1 MSGKWDETV
10 KYPAVEAEQEVTP
23 VKKALTE
30 VTIALEEKGYNPPVN
45 QLVGYLL
52 SGDPTY
58 ITSHRNARNTIRK
71 VERDEI
77 IEELVRSYLRKE

>member
-30 VTIALEEKGYNPPVN
+30 VTIALEEKGVQPPRE
-45 QLVGYLL
+45 
-52 SGDPTY
+52 P
-58 ITSHRNARNTIRK
+58 ARG
-71 VERDEI
+71 
-77 IEELVRSYLRKE
+77 LPPFGRSDIYYESQKRAQHHSQGGA

>member
-1 MSGKWDETV
+1 MNGRGDETV
-10 KYPAVEAEQEVTP
+10 RYSAVEAEQEISP
-23 VKKALTE
+23 VRRVLNEVIEAL
-30 VTIALEEKGYNPPVN
+30 AEKGYNPVN

-58 ITSHRNARNTIRK
+58 ITSHKNARNTIRR

-77 IEELVRSYLRKE
+77 IEELVRSYLGK